1 MMKNVLY
8 FLKSWRNLSLMISQL
23 SILMKV
29 VLNLM
34 RTGLTVI
41 LIEVQNALDNTTGS
55 LKTKPMR

>member
-41 LIEVQNALDNTTGS
+41 LIVTYAVKSVDLEPIPNSV
-55 LKTKPMR
+55 